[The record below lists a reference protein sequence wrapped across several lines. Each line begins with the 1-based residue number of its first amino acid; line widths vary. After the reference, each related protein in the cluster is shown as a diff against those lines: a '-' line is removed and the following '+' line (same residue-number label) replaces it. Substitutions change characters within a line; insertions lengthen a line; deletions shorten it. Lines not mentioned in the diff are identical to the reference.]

1 MDKYDEAIIAFCVA
15 ALVAYSIEAFAR
27 RAAFVGPLIFAAAAV
42 LGVLT
47 AVLADR
53 ALIPG
58 QVAER
63 LAYFDGS
70 LYLALAFIAGLLA
83 TSLFRGHTR
92 RSGVGAVFVL
102 ASLVIASSFT
112 SYFVPLYYLVDR
124 SAALSESALLGAPYI
139 AALKNVLA
147 DGRRVFSP
155 DHVLFPDWSA
165 AFGIEDVRALDALYD
180 YRYTP
185 FLTAFRNGRAFPDM
199 IFTGAPD
206 TDFAA
211 AAVKQWLALSAV
223 GAIVT
228 ETKLPTGDYTLA
240 YSDSS
245 VKIYRVRKSLPMIS
259 AFSSVSYVASGA
271 QALAAIS
278 NPHFDPL
285 TTLVVEADP
294 RTMPRFATPASIAP
308 GTIRRLTSSTILAE
322 IDARYPSML
331 LNDATNYPG
340 WHAFVDGKA
349 TPILSADYLFQA
361 IVVPA
366 GKHVVE
372 FRYEPASV
380 AVGGVVSVV
389 SLIAMLGVAII
400 AGVRRYA

>member
-1 MDKYDEAIIAFCVA
+1 MGAASLVGFGCCAVLLFSFIEYLGQAQTSHDGQSMVGLQSDPFSLRTLASYIVPLLQGPPYNDIFTGFSGAVGLRGYFGPVASVLALAAVIDWTGRRANVRGFPRILYALVSIVLLLKRFGVPGPQSLGTLPVLNQITMDKYDEAIIAFCVA

-155 DHVLFPDWSA
+155 DHVLYPDWSA

-185 FLTAFRNGRAFPDM
+185 FLTAFRNGRA
-199 IFTGAPD
+199 
-206 TDFAA
+206 
-211 AAVKQWLALSAV
+211 
-223 GAIVT
+223 
-228 ETKLPTGDYTLA
+228 
-240 YSDSS
+240 
-245 VKIYRVRKSLPMIS
+245 
-259 AFSSVSYVASGA
+259 SG
-271 QALAAIS
+271 
-278 NPHFDPL
+278 
-285 TTLVVEADP
+285 
-294 RTMPRFATPASIAP
+294 
-308 GTIRRLTSSTILAE
+308 
-322 IDARYPSML
+322 
-331 LNDATNYPG
+331 
-340 WHAFVDGKA
+340 
-349 TPILSADYLFQA
+349 
-361 IVVPA
+361 
-366 GKHVVE
+366 
-372 FRYEPASV
+372 
-380 AVGGVVSVV
+380 GGP
-389 SLIAMLGVAII
+389 
-400 AGVRRYA
+400 